1 MRMKVPAHGLLIPPE
16 LLTGVDEVE
25 IREEYGTLVIVPIW
39 MAKSPPDYPLYELGS
54 DPLTLPETDV
64 PLDDPVHQIGAHP
77 VYDSVTDASV
87 NLDKYLYG
95 TLDRE

>member
-1 MRMKVPAHGLLIPPE
+1 MRMKVPAQGLLIPPE
-16 LLTGVDEVE
+16 LLPGVDEVE

-54 DPLTLPETDV
+54 DPLTLPETD
-64 PLDDPVHQIGAHP
+64 
-77 VYDSVTDASV
+77 ASV

-95 TLDRE
+95 SLDRE